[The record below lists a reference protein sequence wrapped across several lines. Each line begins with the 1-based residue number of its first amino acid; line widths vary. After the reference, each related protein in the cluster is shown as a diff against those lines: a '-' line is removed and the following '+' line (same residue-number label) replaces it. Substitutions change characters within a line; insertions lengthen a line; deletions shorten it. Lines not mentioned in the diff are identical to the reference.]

1 VAKKRKEGGETMKHK
16 CKFCGKPAPSNMQ
29 GYCQVCYRYFIME
42 DKDVYD
48 LPKYGEITYAPNG
61 DCICPFC
68 GKAFRK
74 LGLHFYYSHHMT
86 SKQAHEKAGWAHNA
100 KATNESY
107 RDLMREKLQ
116 EKCVTVNLIDKGQ
129 STRFVP
135 GSPGRT
141 RDKVS
146 AMTLSRL
153 KQNRF
158 KGRR

>member
-1 VAKKRKEGGETMKHK
+1 MIHK
-16 CKFCGKPAPSNMQ
+16 CKFCGKSTAKPMQ
-29 GYCQVCYRYFIME
+29 GYCQVCYHYFVIKS
-42 DKDVYD
+42 KDVYD
-48 LPKYGEITYAPNG
+48 LPKHGEITYAPNG

-74 LGLHFYYSHHMT
+74 LGMHFYYSHHMT
-86 SKQAHEKAGWAHNA
+86 SKQAHEKAGWDQSA

-107 RDLMREKLQ
+107 RELMRNKLMK
-116 EKCVTVNLIDKGQ
+116 KCVDINLIEKGKA
-129 STRFVP
+129 TRYVP

-146 AMTLSRL
+146 AMTLSKL

-158 KGRR
+158 KGGETIES